1 MCGILAFN
9 SNIHLSESQFETALR
24 MQEHRGPDETRFIW
38 FDDLEVLLGANRLSI
53 LDLNHG
59 SQPFQDEEGNI
70 TISFNG
76 EIFNAKQ
83 LREQLIESGVN
94 FESDHSDTEVVLKGY
109 SKYGIDFIS
118 QLNGMFA
125 ILIMDRP
132 NRKLIGVRD
141 RFGIKPFHYFA
152 DNSFLVC
159 SSELAPLLH
168 CMKSAKQPISIDLD
182 SLTEYLQVGFVS
194 APQTI
199 YKNVMVLNPGHFIE
213 FNLLTKE
220 TKQGKWWKQTQSNW
234 SEAPRNDLP
243 QLIRNEFLS
252 AVKRWTY
259 SDHPI
264 ALSLSGG
271 LDSTCILIA
280 AEISGIKLDT
290 FSLVFEDSALEDWD
304 ESENIDKIAA
314 KLSNNHQSISLSAED
329 FHKSL
334 PDIIQSLGQPYGGG
348 LPTFRI
354 FQEVSK
360 SHRVCLTGTGGDEL
374 FGNYGRHRLIENK
387 DICTQE
393 DLDEQ
398 YTRIIYKSRMPLLKR
413 IFPSL
418 DFSGE
423 INKWFSYFQSQGE
436 TNFEDRIANVDINT
450 QLPDE
455 FLLVTD
461 RLSMMY
467 SVEART
473 PFLDHIFVENVLSI
487 SSHIRHS
494 QPYKQLLRSAFKEEL
509 DKLDLSEAKKG
520 FSLPLSV
527 WLRNELKDWGD
538 SAINNPK
545 LKSLLNVNL
554 GELLATYEDFLDGNN
569 ENILMLWKIMMFSAW
584 LNQSDYV

>member
-1 MCGILAFN
+1 
-9 SNIHLSESQFETALR
+9 LS
-24 MQEHRGPDETRFIW
+24 
-38 FDDLEVLLGANRLSI
+38 
-53 LDLNHG
+53 HG
-59 SQPFQDEEGNI
+59 SQPLQDEEGNI

-76 EIFNAKQ
+76 EIFNARQ
-83 LREQLIESGVN
+83 LRKELTESGVN

-109 SKYGIDFIS
+109 IKYGIKFIS

-125 ILIMDRP
+125 ILILDRL
-132 NRKLIGVRD
+132 NRKLFGVRD
-141 RFGIKPFHYFA
+141 RFGIKPFHYFE
-152 DNSFLVC
+152 DSSFLVC
-159 SSELAPLLH
+159 SSELDPLLH
-168 CMKSAKQPISIDLD
+168 CMKSAGQPISLD
-182 SLTEYLQVGFVS
+182 FGSLTEYLQVGFIS
-194 APQTI
+194 APRTI
-199 YKNVMVLNPGHFIE
+199 FKKVMVLEPGHFIE
-213 FNLLTKE
+213 FDLQTKE
-220 TKQGKWWKQTQSNW
+220 SKQEKWWKLNQGSWGEVSRQ
-234 SEAPRNDLP
+234 DLP
-243 QLIRNEFLS
+243 QLIRSEFID

-271 LDSTCILIA
+271 LDSTCLLIA

-290 FSLVFEDSALEDWD
+290 FSLVFEDSAFKDWD
-304 ESENIDKIAA
+304 ESENIDRIVANFK
-314 KLSNNHQSISLSAED
+314 SNHSSISLSVDD
-329 FHKSL
+329 FQESL
-334 PDIIQSLGQPYGGG
+334 PDIIKSLGQPYGGG
-348 LPTFRI
+348 LPTFKI

-387 DICTQE
+387 NIQTQE
-393 DLDEQ
+393 NLDEQ
-398 YTRIIYKSRMPLLKR
+398 YTRIIYKSRLPLLER

-418 DFSGE
+418 DFSQQ
-423 INKWFSYFQSQGE
+423 INNWFSYFQSQNE
-436 TNFEDRIANVDINT
+436 TNFEDRVAFVDINT

-487 SSHIRHS
+487 PSQLRHS
-494 QPYKQLLRSAFKEEL
+494 LPYKQLLRSAFKVEL
-509 DKLDLSEAKKG
+509 DKLNLSETKKG
-520 FSLPLSV
+520 FSIPLSV
-527 WLRNELKDWGD
+527 WLRNELKAWGD

-545 LKSLLNVNL
+545 LNSLLDLDSEALWGIYV
-554 GELLATYEDFLDGNN
+554 DFLDGNN